1 MTLPLLQLAVLVY
14 LLGLIGIHRKGWQLL
29 LYVWGAFGF
38 AYLLIHLSLLQEWN
52 VALATLEA
60 RHLQAIMA
68 PAGVALTFVDDTTL
82 LVPDPT
88 GWSGMRIGV
97 ECSTLIELSVFTG
110 LMLFYPRL
118 SLEKR
123 WKYLASGFIGTYV
136 LNLIRLVIITVIIAT
151 WGKPT
156 VPIAH
161 AVVGRLVYFAGVVA
175 LYWFLLTRPTLA
187 LVHRSIEATGRAV
200 R

>member
-1 MTLPLLQLAVLVY
+1 MTFPLLQLATAVY
-14 LLGLIGIHRKGWQLL
+14 LLGLIWVHRQGWQLL
-29 LYVWGAFGF
+29 LYIWSAFGF
-38 AYLLIHLSLLQEWN
+38 AYLSIHLSLLQGWN

-68 PAGVALTFVDDTTL
+68 WLGVKLSFVDDTTL

-97 ECSTLIELSVFTG
+97 ECSTLIELSVFSG

-118 SLEKR
+118 TLEKR
-123 WKYLASGFIGTYV
+123 WKYLALGCIGTYT
-136 LNLIRLVIITVIIAT
+136 LNMVRLVIVAAIIAA
-151 WGKPT
+151 WGKPA

-161 AVVGRLVYFAGVVA
+161 AIVGRLVYFAGVVA

-187 LVHRSIEATGRAV
+187 LVRRSIEASGRAV